1 MTPKDLL
8 EDILERTRKVK
19 QTGGN
24 PLVVLD
30 LDGTLFDNGP
40 RTWQLV
46 AEALEEG
53 GFETE
58 RKQLNDMSNRFLPYL
73 VTDFLTQAGIL
84 GEEMVEQVKKYWFER
99 FFTDRYQEYDVPL
112 EGSVA
117 FVKELYEA
125 GATMVYLTG
134 RDVPGMLSGC
144 ADSLRANG
152 FPVGLIRTMMILK
165 PDFKTADLSF
175 KTEAAS
181 FISQTGTVVAAFDNE
196 PGNCNLFLKSWPD
209 ALSVFLNTTCAPNPP
224 PLLDGVVT
232 IERFE

>member
-1 MTPKDLL
+1 MKPKDLL
-8 EDILERTRKVK
+8 EDVLNRARAVK
-19 QTGGN
+19 EAGGN
-24 PLVVLD
+24 PQVVLD

-40 RTWQLV
+40 RTWKLV

-53 GFETE
+53 GFKEE
-58 RKQLNDMSNRFLPYL
+58 REKLSAISNRFLPYL
-73 VTDFLTQAGIL
+73 VTDFLSQAGIE
-84 GEEMVEQVKKYWFER
+84 GDEIVEHVKKYWFDR
-99 FFTDRYQEYDVPL
+99 FFTDRYQQHDVPL

-144 ADSLRANG
+144 AESLRASG

-165 PDFKTADLSF
+165 PDFETADLVF

-181 FISQTGTVVAAFDNE
+181 FISETGTVVAAFDNE
-196 PGNCNLFLKSWPD
+196 PGNCNLFRESWPD
-209 ALSVFLNTTCAPNPP
+209 ALSVFLDTTCAPNPP
-224 PLLDGVVT
+224 ALLDGVVT
-232 IERFE
+232 LKRFA

>member
-1 MTPKDLL
+1 MTPKELL
-8 EDILERTRKVK
+8 EDILRRARTVK
-19 QTGGN
+19 EAGGN

-40 RTWQLV
+40 RTWKLV

-53 GFETE
+53 GFEAE
-58 RKQLNDMSNRFLPYL
+58 RKKLNATSNRFLPYL
-73 VTDFLTQAGIL
+73 VADFLKQAGL
-84 GEEMVEQVKKYWFER
+84 HGDDLVDQVKKYWFSR

-117 FVKELYEA
+117 FVKALYEA
-125 GATMVYLTG
+125 GVTMVYLTG

-144 ADSLRANG
+144 TESLRANG

-165 PDFKTADLSF
+165 PDFETEDLVF
-175 KTEAAS
+175 KKEAAS

-196 PGNCNLFLKSWPD
+196 PGNCNLFLNSWPD
-209 ALSVFLNTTCAPNPP
+209 ALSVFLDTTCGPNPP
-224 PLLDGVVT
+224 ALLDGVLS